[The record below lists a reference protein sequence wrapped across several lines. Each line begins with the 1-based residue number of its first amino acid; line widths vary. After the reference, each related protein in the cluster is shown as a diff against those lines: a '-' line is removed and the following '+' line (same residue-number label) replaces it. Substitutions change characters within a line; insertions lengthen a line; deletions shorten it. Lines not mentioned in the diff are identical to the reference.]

1 MSWTITKVTK
11 TRTEDTWQTGD
22 SVKIVLSNTVDNE
35 VVETK
40 DFIYTYDDVKTAANF
55 RNMVKGEIVAHLAHL
70 NSSVPAFD
78 VTNVFK

>member
-22 SVKIVLSNTVDNE
+22 SVIAVLSNTVDGE
-35 VVETK
+35 VIETK
-40 DFIYTYDDVKTAANF
+40 DFIYTYDDVQTATQF
-55 RNMVKGEIVAHLAHL
+55 RKMVKGEVVAHLAHL
-70 NSSVPAFD
+70 NSSVPTFD